1 MKVGD
6 NWGGG
11 ISKARR
17 VEAGLSSWE
26 GAASPHQLGG
36 LGKRCGLPSGVRGG
50 APVAQRFPCILS
62 ALDGFSPLH
71 CRIIEA
77 RSSA

>member
-17 VEAGLSSWE
+17 AEVGLSSWE

-36 LGKRCGLPSGVRGG
+36 LGKSCGLP
-50 APVAQRFPCILS
+50 PVGSAAELRSPNGFPV
-62 ALDGFSPLH
+62 F
-71 CRIIEA
+71 
-77 RSSA
+77 